1 MVIDGKLANVFS
13 DPKKG
18 ANRGAGMV
26 ALVFCAPLLLTI
38 AVMLKICSG
47 GPVFEAATR
56 QNQRRGVYRAWRFRT
71 ADGPGHGGFGGFL
84 RYSRLELLPQLVN
97 VARGDISIA
106 QVLD

>member
-1 MVIDGKLANVFS
+1 MVIDGKLASVFS

-18 ANRGAGMV
+18 ANRGAGLC
-26 ALVFCAPLLLTI
+26 ALVFCAPLLLII
-38 AVMLKICSG
+38 ATMIKVGTG

-56 QNQRRGVYRAWRFRT
+56 QNQRRGVYKAWRFHT
-71 ADGPGHGGFGGFL
+71 GGGPGHGGFVGFL
-84 RYSRLELLPQLVN
+84 RYSRLDLLPQLVN